1 MDIFELAKLVD
12 VNIYLTLDEFDEYR
26 KRNKVQLSN
35 REIQESIIKSKIK
48 DIKDEL
54 WEWKND

>member
-1 MDIFELAKLVD
+1 MDIFELAKLVG
-12 VNIYLTLDEFDEYR
+12 VNIYLTFDEFDEYR

>member
-12 VNIYLTLDEFDEYR
+12 VNIYLTFDEFDEYR